1 MRKVSNEKTG
11 RISGIVAKAAAG
23 AMAALVAGTA
33 FTAVPYNVLADE
45 VMAEW
50 REENGVKYW
59 YENGVRQGVKY
70 REDGSID
77 ASYRGKEIYDPSS
90 NAWYWLDCV
99 QNGAVAKDKDVYQ
112 ESQADDAGNIG
123 KWVRY
128 DADGHMVKGWSEKN
142 GNKYYFDLVYGT
154 MAKGDVDI
162 DGVHYYFN
170 KDTGIL
176 ESGGQTDD
184 DGRSFN
190 EDGWHKVDGVNYWYE
205 NGVRQGVKY
214 REDGSIDA
222 SYRGKEIYDPSS
234 NAWYWLDCV
243 QNGAVAKDKDVYQE
257 SQADDAGNIGKWVRY
272 DADGH
277 MVKGWSEK
285 NGNRYY
291 FDPVYGTM
299 AKGLV
304 CIGNDTYYFDM
315 DMGVLNRNVSIEI
328 DGKKYTCDADGKIN
342 ENNDVKDDSYLQCK
356 VKSYDSNGDLI
367 SETEYDSN
375 GEKIAV
381 TYFNDDSVASARY
394 QFNKNDKT
402 VEYTKDGE
410 YWKYKTS
417 LSSLDEFIEYSRC
430 EFVMQADSTEN
441 WLCSYKYYRD
451 GVLRTETIYDEYGNY
466 VKSVN
471 YNADG
476 TVADVYEENQEYEYY
491 ENGTIKRLTI
501 YSSRGDVDNVL
512 EFNENGK
519 LEKKYFSDYG
529 GEPNLITEYVYDT
542 SGHFVSSR
550 FVRLADGFVSIE
562 TKVIFSEGGKFC
574 GMSSIHHYDGV
585 YFEMVYAYDDN
596 MNLIK
601 QKWNYYDDIDMGL
614 MTDVS
619 EGYEYVY
626 DEYGNQINR
635 KEIKDGQEVNYA
647 WKYEYDYADNGKI
660 SQVKEYYIGDDGT
673 AELLATKKNEFDAH
687 GNCILSTY
695 INNKTGKSYIA
706 MKAEYVYE

>member
-45 VMAEW
+45 VIMEW

-214 REDGSIDA
+214 REDGSIDV

-277 MVKGWSEK
+277 MIKGWSEK
-285 NGNRYY
+285 DGNKYY

-299 AKGLV
+299 AKGTV
-304 CIGNDTYYFDM
+304 N
-315 DMGVLNRNVSIEI
+315 I
-328 DGKKYTCDADGKIN
+328 DGKRYTFDETTGAFQSESTEVIYSIKWMDGICKALANGVVDESYSGVIDYSPAKYTFVDGRLIKFSTLWGGSSGHHIEESQYDENGKLIKYVIYNSDESVNRWYTFDETDSDGNTTKYTLYNADETIIRWYECEYNNKNVVKSTEYNADGSVARWHEREYNDSGKLTKSVCYNADGSISFGEVYEYDANGNNIKETVYLEDGKIGRIYEYEYN
-342 ENNDVKDDSYLQCK
+342 GNQKI
-356 VKSYDSNGDLI
+356 KSTEYYSDGSLKNVI
-367 SETEYDSN
+367 EYDSN
-375 GEKIAV
+375 QIKIKESYYSQGGILYSVTEYSATGKKTKV
-381 TYFNDDSVASARY
+381 TYYGSSDSTGVKPLVDEYDDSEKLIKSTQY
-394 QFNKNDKT
+394 NSDGSLYSIT
-402 VEYTKDGE
+402 TYTYDGSDS
-410 YWKYKTS
+410 Y
-417 LSSLDEFIEYSRC
+417 SS
-430 EFVMQADSTEN
+430 T
-441 WLCSYKYYRD
+441 KYY
-451 GVLRTETIYDEYGNY
+451 
-466 VKSVN
+466 
-471 YNADG
+471 
-476 TVADVYEENQEYEYY
+476 
-491 ENGTIKRLTI
+491 
-501 YSSRGDVDNVL
+501 
-512 EFNENGK
+512 
-519 LEKKYFSDYG
+519 
-529 GEPNLITEYVYDT
+529 
-542 SGHFVSSR
+542 
-550 FVRLADGFVSIE
+550 
-562 TKVIFSEGGKFC
+562 
-574 GMSSIHHYDGV
+574 
-585 YFEMVYAYDDN
+585 
-596 MNLIK
+596 
-601 QKWNYYDDIDMGL
+601 
-614 MTDVS
+614 
-619 EGYEYVY
+619 
-626 DEYGNQINR
+626 
-635 KEIKDGQEVNYA
+635 
-647 WKYEYDYADNGKI
+647 
-660 SQVKEYYIGDDGT
+660 
-673 AELLATKKNEFDAH
+673 
-687 GNCILSTY
+687 
-695 INNKTGKSYIA
+695 
-706 MKAEYVYE
+706 

>member
-33 FTAVPYNVLADE
+33 LTAVPYNVLADE
-45 VMAEW
+45 VIAEW

-142 GNKYYFDLVYGT
+142 GNRYYFDLVYGT

-234 NAWYWLDCV
+234 SAWYWLDCV
-243 QNGAVAKDKDVYQE
+243 QNGAIAKDKDVYQE

-277 MVKGWSEK
+277 MVKGWNEK
-285 NGNRYY
+285 DGSRYY

-299 AKGLV
+299 AKGTV
-304 CIGNDTYYFDM
+304 N
-315 DMGVLNRNVSIEI
+315 I
-328 DGKKYTCDADGKIN
+328 DGKKYTFDETTGAFQSESTEVVYSIKWINGICKASANGVVDESYSGVIDYSRYKYTFVDGK
-342 ENNDVKDDSYLQCK
+342 L
-356 VKSYDSNGDLI
+356 
-367 SETEYDSN
+367 
-375 GEKIAV
+375 
-381 TYFNDDSVASARY
+381 
-394 QFNKNDKT
+394 
-402 VEYTKDGE
+402 TKLV
-410 YWKYKTS
+410 Y
-417 LSSLDEFIEYSRC
+417 
-430 EFVMQADSTEN
+430 
-441 WLCSYKYYRD
+441 
-451 GVLRTETIYDEYGNY
+451 
-466 VKSVN
+466 

-476 TVADVYEENQEYEYY
+476 SISFWEVYEYDADGNNIKKTVYQKDGKIGSIYEYEY
-491 ENGTIKRLTI
+491 NGNQKIK
-501 YSSRGDVDNVL
+501 S
-512 EFNENGK
+512 
-519 LEKKYFSDYG
+519 
-529 GEPNLITEYVYDT
+529 TEYCSDGSLRKVIEYGSNQIKIKESLYSQGGVLYSVTEYSATGKKSKVTYYGASDSTGVRPVVNEYDDSEKLIKST
-542 SGHFVSSR
+542 QYNSDGSIGYWYIYEYSENSMTETR
-550 FVRLADGFVSIE
+550 FNADGTPWNEWVYEYDASGR
-562 TKVIFSEGGKFC
+562 TVK
-574 GMSSIHHYDGV
+574 SSSYSYYSDGTRHLG
-585 YFEMVYAYDDN
+585 FWTEYAYDAAGN
-596 MNLIK
+596 TIK
-601 QKWNYYDDIDMGL
+601 SITYWVEYNTYYYYDEKDSAGNIVKRVHCRLSDGSLYYCEEYNIDGNVEKEL
-614 MTDVS
+614 R
-619 EGYEYVY
+619 Y
-626 DEYGNQINR
+626 DEAGNLDKWTIYTYDSQGR
-635 KEIKDGQEVNYA
+635 KKEATTYKADGSLYSITTYTYVDSNSY
-647 WKYEYDYADNGKI
+647 
-660 SQVKEYYIGDDGT
+660 
-673 AELLATKKNEFDAH
+673 
-687 GNCILSTY
+687 LSTKY
-695 INNKTGKSYIA
+695 Y
-706 MKAEYVYE
+706 

>member
-90 NAWYWLDCV
+90 SAWYWLDCV
-99 QNGAVAKDKDVYQ
+99 QNGAIAKDKDVYQ

-142 GNKYYFDLVYGT
+142 GNRYYFDLVYGT

-234 NAWYWLDCV
+234 SAWYWLDCV
-243 QNGAVAKDKDVYQE
+243 QNGAIAKDKDVYQE

-277 MVKGWSEK
+277 MVKGWNEK
-285 NGNRYY
+285 DGSRYY

-299 AKGLV
+299 AKGV
-304 CIGNDTYYFDM
+304 VT
-315 DMGVLNRNVSIEI
+315 V
-328 DGKKYTCDADGKIN
+328 DGKKYEFDDATGKLVKEVVDDNNDNKDNKENDIEWSISEDGKLTVIGN
-342 ENNDVKDDSYLQCK
+342 
-356 VKSYDSNGDLI
+356 SNGKLYVLGKNEYGDITYVYPWDERKNEIKSAYINVTGLTDL
-367 SETEYDSN
+367 SWVFSGCGNLEQVDLSDLDTSS
-375 GEKIAV
+375 V
-381 TYFNDDSVASARY
+381 TNMGSMFSGCS
-394 QFNKNDKT
+394 
-402 VEYTKDGE
+402 
-410 YWKYKTS
+410 S
-417 LSSLDEFIEYSRC
+417 LSSVDVSGFDTSNVTDMVGMFYRCSSLRSVDVSRFDTSSVTDMNGMFYDC
-430 EFVMQADSTEN
+430 SSLSSVDVSRFDTSNVTDMIGMFYRCSSLSSVDVSRFDTSSVTDMRSMFYDCSSLSSVDVSGFDTSNVTDMSFMFGDCSNLTEIIAGSGWDTSKADTTGMF
-441 WLCSYKYYRD
+441 YRC
-451 GVLRTETIYDEYGNY
+451 
-466 VKSVN
+466 
-471 YNADG
+471 G
-476 TVADVYEENQEYEYY
+476 TDHV
-491 ENGTIKRLTI
+491 TIK
-501 YSSRGDVDNVL
+501 
-512 EFNENGK
+512 
-519 LEKKYFSDYG
+519 
-529 GEPNLITEYVYDT
+529 
-542 SGHFVSSR
+542 
-550 FVRLADGFVSIE
+550 
-562 TKVIFSEGGKFC
+562 
-574 GMSSIHHYDGV
+574 
-585 YFEMVYAYDDN
+585 
-596 MNLIK
+596 
-601 QKWNYYDDIDMGL
+601 
-614 MTDVS
+614 
-619 EGYEYVY
+619 
-626 DEYGNQINR
+626 
-635 KEIKDGQEVNYA
+635 
-647 WKYEYDYADNGKI
+647 
-660 SQVKEYYIGDDGT
+660 
-673 AELLATKKNEFDAH
+673 
-687 GNCILSTY
+687 
-695 INNKTGKSYIA
+695 
-706 MKAEYVYE
+706 